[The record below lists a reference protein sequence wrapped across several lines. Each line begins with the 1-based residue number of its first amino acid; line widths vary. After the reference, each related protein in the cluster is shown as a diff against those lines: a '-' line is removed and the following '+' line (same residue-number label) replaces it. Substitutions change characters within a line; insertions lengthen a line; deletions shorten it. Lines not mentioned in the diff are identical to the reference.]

1 MGVKSRRGK
10 EGARRFRGGK
20 RSPEKMEQ
28 RRTSG
33 GDWDAIFKKDFT
45 AFKAKEGKNTI
56 RIISPDLYFPDPK
69 NSKKEIEVG
78 WVGADYWGKEIFVH
92 NEVGGTFTS
101 YLCPEKMLSKPCPI
115 CEDRERASEEA
126 ASTGDTSEETEAYI
140 KSLYPR
146 KRILAYVIDRKSDEQ
161 EVLVWSMPLTQME
174 KAIALVSYDED
185 DNSDIPIDDPDEGYN
200 IHFSFGKDNK
210 SGFYGYSGVKLAKNP
225 SSVEEEFL
233 NFVAENPL
241 PDVLQ
246 MYSYERIKEVH
257 TGGSSGASEV
267 DEDEL
272 DEAISDSG
280 DQNDNPLTYEK
291 VQELE
296 EDDLFEILDREGST
310 NEDELDEMNED
321 ELRETVCELFDLHP
335 ESKEEVAKDNA
346 KRQRRR
352 RRG

>member
-1 MGVKSRRGK
+1 MGVKGRRSKG
-10 EGARRFRGGK
+10 EGRRFRGGT
-20 RSPEKMEQ
+20 RSREKMEQ
-28 RRTSG
+28 RRSGG

-45 AFKAKEGKNTI
+45 VFKAKEGKNTI

-101 YLCPEKMLSKPCPI
+101 YLCPEKMIGKPCPI
-115 CEDRERASEEA
+115 CEDRERASAEA
-126 ASTGDTSEETEAYI
+126 SSTGDTSEETEAYI

-200 IHFSFGKDNK
+200 IHFNFGKDSK

-257 TGGSSGASEV
+257 TGGSSGASEIE
-267 DEDEL
+267 EDDVE
-272 DEAISDSG
+272 ETTSDSG
-280 DQNDNPLTYEK
+280 NQNVGLTYEK
-291 VQELE
+291 VQELD
-296 EDDLFEILDREGST
+296 EDDLFEILDEEGST
-310 NEDELDEMNED
+310 DEDDLDEMNED
-321 ELRETVCELFDLHP
+321 ELREAVCELFDLHP
-335 ESKEEVAKDNA
+335 ESKVDVAKGKA
-346 KRQRRR
+346 KRQRKRS
-352 RRG
+352 RG